1 MITIAERVFVPHP
14 PDVVWSV
21 LSDPHKVVGCIEGSQ
36 LGDYHEDGS
45 FDARIAVRFAG
56 IKVSF
61 GARATLILEE
71 EERTGRLEARGSDTR
86 GSTRVQGYADYGVVP
101 DGDGSFVT
109 LEGRIE
115 ITGALA
121 SLVTTGAAI
130 VVSRMTK
137 SFTASLTATC
147 AQLDGSDAR

>member
-1 MITIAERVFVPHP
+1 VITIAERVFVPHP
-14 PDVVWSV
+14 PHVVWSV

-61 GARATLILEE
+61 GARASLALDED
-71 EERTGRLEARGSDTR
+71 ERAGRLEARGSDGR
-86 GSTRVQGYADYGVVP
+86 GSTRVQGHADYAVVP
-101 DGDGSFVT
+101 EGDGSLVT
-109 LEGRIE
+109 LEGTIE
-115 ITGALA
+115 ISGALA
-121 SLVTTGAAI
+121 SLVTTGAGI

-137 SFTASLTATC
+137 SFTESLTATC

>member
-14 PDVVWSV
+14 PEAVWDV
-21 LSDPHKVVGCIEGSQ
+21 LSDPHQVVGCIDGSQ

-61 GARATLILEE
+61 GARAALALDEDQ
-71 EERTGRLEARGSDTR
+71 RTGRLEAQGGDSR
-86 GSTRVQGYADYGVVP
+86 GSTRVQGHADYAVVP
-101 DGDGSFVT
+101 EGEGSLVT
-109 LEGRIE
+109 LEGKIE
-115 ITGALA
+115 ISGALA
-121 SLVTTGAAI
+121 SLVTTGASI

-137 SFTASLTATC
+137 SFTESLTKTC
-147 AQLDGSDAR
+147 AQMQEDAR